1 MNARVTRASGAGNT
15 FFIADL
21 LSNNQP
27 DLAKLTPAQ
36 RKNLVIT
43 ACDELGSV
51 KTDGFLFLED
61 SEVPGTDLR
70 WDFYNADGSSA
81 EMCGNAARCVA
92 VYFFNK
98 TQKSSLSFSTKAGVI
113 RAEALSTGRAK
124 VKMSRT
130 QGPFEKMVLLK
141 DGRRVQGSI
150 VDSGVPHFVT
160 KEKITREVGRE
171 IRSHADFGAA
181 GTNVTQIQSQNGT
194 SIEARTYE
202 RGVEDFTA
210 ACGTGAV
217 AAASVV
223 WAELKE
229 SPITVRMPGGALV
242 VSFFADSPHPILEG
256 PAALEQVFDLKSEWM
271 EKSE

>member
-1 MNARVTRASGAGNT
+1 MSARVMRASGAGNT

-27 DLAKLTPAQ
+27 HLTQLTTAQ
-36 RKNLVIT
+36 RKKLAIA
-43 ACDELGSV
+43 ACAELGPMP
-51 KTDGFLFLED
+51 TDGFLFLED
-61 SEVPGTDLR
+61 SEVPGADLR

-98 TQKSSLSFSTKAGVI
+98 TQKASLSFSTRAGLI
-113 RAEALSTGRAK
+113 RAEALSVSRAK
-124 VKMSRT
+124 VKMSRI
-130 QGPFEKMVLLK
+130 QGPFEKTVLLK
-141 DGRRVQGSI
+141 DGRSVHGYI

-160 KEKITREVGRE
+160 KEPINKEIGRE
-171 IRSHADFGAA
+171 IRIHADFGTA
-181 GTNVTQIQSQNGT
+181 GTNVTQIQSQEEAT
-194 SIEARTYE
+194 IEARTYE

-223 WAELKE
+223 WMEHQK
-229 SPITVRMPGGALV
+229 SPVSVKMPGGTLE
-242 VSFFADSPHPILEG
+242 VSFFSDSPHPILEG
-256 PAALEQVFDLKSEWM
+256 PAILEQTFDLKSEWM
-271 EKSE
+271 EKSK